1 MTPYGILHKLAT
13 SFSKNQFQS
22 FSDNLF
28 ISFDSDMKNGPSSL
42 FLPSRSYFIIFQLE
56 PINFTIFVAI
66 SSNSKTYFENRGIAT
81 NVDVLQEHI
90 LKKTANLHRFGGK
103 IGRCIMSEI
112 LLIFGCPG
120 CQVDFRNNLRHV
132 TTTDKRDNGSSLLLA
147 LQAGTWL
154 EAGAGGAPGGAALPK
169 SRRRKP
175 FDLFRKLCARSFFL
189 GPISIVSAPI
199 STSKYAF

>member
-120 CQVDFRNNLRHV
+120 CQVDFRNNLIGWKTHTFQKTEHPNQHLLSICTPKLLDKLPLPLGRHFSEGV
-132 TTTDKRDNGSSLLLA
+132 RL
-147 LQAGTWL
+147 
-154 EAGAGGAPGGAALPK
+154 
-169 SRRRKP
+169 
-175 FDLFRKLCARSFFL
+175 RKL
-189 GPISIVSAPI
+189 
-199 STSKYAF
+199 